1 MWIVWMLAFILMPIL
16 GIVYVSWHIW
26 TLLPLP
32 AIWRGGAVGLFV
44 LAFLLMFASFLGIN
58 ERLPLTLSKVVY
70 EVGNSMIMILLY
82 LVLIFVVMDLCRFAH
97 IIPKTWLYQ
106 NGYTAVGITC
116 FMVFLLGYGYWH
128 FQDKCRQELTLKTSK
143 AVSDTAMNKTGVGE
157 PSTKAQ
163 KKIVMLSDLH
173 LGYHIDRKEFARWVD
188 IINAEHPDLIL
199 IGGDIIDI
207 SVRPLLLE
215 NVAEEFHRLK
225 APVYACLGNH
235 EYYASEP
242 KAKEFYDK
250 AGVVLLR
257 DRVAN
262 VDGITI
268 IGRDDRTNPHRKSL
282 KELMKQVDRNH
293 YMILLDH
300 QPYHLEEAEKAG
312 IDFQF
317 SGHTHDGQVWPISWI
332 TKSMYEKSFGYLK
345 KGNTEY
351 YVSSG
356 MGIWGA
362 KFRIGTRSEYVVAT
376 LGGE

>member
-32 AIWRGGAVGLFV
+32 TMWRGGIVGLFV
-44 LAFLLMFASFLGIN
+44 AAFLLMFAGFLGVN
-58 ERLPLTLSKVVY
+58 ERLPLSLSKVVY
-70 EVGNSMIMILLY
+70 EIGNSMIMILLY
-82 LVLIFVVMDLCRFAH
+82 LVLVFVVLDICRWVH
-97 IIPKTWLYQ
+97 VVPKAWLSQ

-116 FMVFLLGYGYWH
+116 FMVLLLGYGYWH
-128 FQDKCRQELTLKTSK
+128 FQNKYRQELTLDTQKK
-143 AVSDTAMNKTGVGE
+143 VSDVAGKKE
-157 PSTKAQ
+157 
-163 KKIVMLSDLH
+163 KKIVLLSDLH

-207 SVRPLLLE
+207 SVRPLFLE
-215 NVAEEFHRLK
+215 DVASEFHRLK

-257 DRVAN
+257 DSVAT

-268 IGRDDRTNPHRKSL
+268 IGRDDRTNTHRKSL
-282 KELMKQVDRNH
+282 KDLMRQVDARH
-293 YMILLDH
+293 YTILLDH
-300 QPYHLEEAEKAG
+300 QPYHLEEAEQAK

-332 TKSMYEKSFGYLK
+332 TRAMYEKSFGYLK
-345 KGNTEY
+345 KGNTQY

-362 KFRIGTRSEYVVAT
+362 KFRIGTRSEYVVGT
-376 LGGE
+376 VREK